1 MSTKGRREN
10 EIFIANKT
18 KECVCQVNVEGC
30 YPKDADRGENW
41 REAKNQS
48 VKHRCASSYKKF

>member
-10 EIFIANKT
+10 EIFIANKRM
-18 KECVCQVNVEGC
+18 CVQVNVEGC
-30 YPKDADRGENW
+30 YPKDADRGGNW